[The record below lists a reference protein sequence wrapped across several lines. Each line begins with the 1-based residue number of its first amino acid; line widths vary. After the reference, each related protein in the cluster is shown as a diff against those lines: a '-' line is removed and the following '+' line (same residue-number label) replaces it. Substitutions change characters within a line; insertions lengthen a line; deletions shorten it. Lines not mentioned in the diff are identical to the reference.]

1 MKYSK
6 HILAAATAC
15 LTITAGQFAAAD
27 EIWDSATG
35 LIVYE
40 VDSHGD
46 AVFSFTDYRGTKANL
61 IIEGFA
67 SKLDDRSTHQGYWIG
82 DDGIDCK
89 ATLSHPGG
97 YSGTKWGRAVVV
109 WDKKTFPSSFT
120 MTTGDCFGDPAVSL
134 QAEPTVRKLSD

>member
-6 HILAAATAC
+6 PILAAATAF
-15 LTITAGQFAAAD
+15 LTATTGQFASAD

-35 LIVYE
+35 LIIYE
-40 VDSHGD
+40 VDSFGD
-46 AVFSFTDYRGTKANL
+46 AVFSFTSYNGAKANL

-67 SKLDDRSTHQGYWIG
+67 SQLDDRGTNQGYWIG
-82 DDGIDCK
+82 EDGLDCK

-109 WDKKTFPSSFT
+109 WDKKTFPSAFT
-120 MTTGDCFGDPAVSL
+120 MTTGDCFGEPQVSL
-134 QAEPTVRKLSD
+134 EAEPTVRKLSD